1 MTVTSELSAVERSWT
16 GVETV
21 FDTGFKADDATHCRV
36 SVGTTVLTRGTQY
49 TSQLTL
55 AGILQILP
63 LPGMPAAPATLLIER
78 VTPATQENDLVNGDG
93 WDMELLER
101 QLDRTAMLNAEAKRA
116 SSLALSLATSASATA
131 QQALNSVVAAVA
143 GVSFFNGR
151 SGNVIPQAGDYTA
164 SQVTNAAA
172 TNAANTFTA
181 DQTIAKT
188 NPTATLNKAASG
200 QANTLRGLTNGVAR
214 WLLRLGNATAEAGA
228 NAGSDYE
235 EVSADDAGTETLR
248 RRVRRSDGYNTFF
261 GTVEIGSPG
270 AGHSVLLRR
279 FGTNIGAQFDFE
291 IPSSGSALN
300 GPVRVRIS
308 GNTVE
313 IAEADGALRGV
324 RVDLTAAAANAGSHL
339 AHTGNFQTLLDA
351 ILGARI
357 AAMAF
362 NAIGQ
367 GGTFQEPATATTAAG
382 TVVNG
387 SALIYAAN
395 NASVPGNPSGQ
406 WRRHGAGNAGGAFVT
421 TYQRVS

>member
-1 MTVTSELSAVERSWT
+1 MTVTSELSAVERIWT

-116 SSLALSLATSASATA
+116 SSLALSLAASAFATA

-143 GVSFFNGR
+143 GVAFFNGR
-151 SGNVIPQAGDYTA
+151 TGNVIPQAGDYTA

-300 GPVRVRIS
+300 GPVRMRIS

-313 IAEADGALRGV
+313 IAEAGGTLRGV
-324 RVDLTAAAANAGSHL
+324 RVDLTAAAANAGSDL
-339 AHTGNFQTLLDA
+339 AHAGNLATLLDA
-351 ILGARI
+351 ILGARL
-357 AAMAF
+357 AALPFDGVGGFAGLC
-362 NAIGQ
+362 NTVAATVAPGQ
-367 GGTFQEPATATTAAG
+367 VAAG
-382 TVVNG
+382 SNYRYG
-387 SALIYAAN
+387 
-395 NASVPGNPSGQ
+395 ASGNPSTTIPSGQ
-406 WRRHGAGNAGGAFVT
+406 WMCWGAT
-421 TYQRVS
+421 TALNQLTVYQRRS